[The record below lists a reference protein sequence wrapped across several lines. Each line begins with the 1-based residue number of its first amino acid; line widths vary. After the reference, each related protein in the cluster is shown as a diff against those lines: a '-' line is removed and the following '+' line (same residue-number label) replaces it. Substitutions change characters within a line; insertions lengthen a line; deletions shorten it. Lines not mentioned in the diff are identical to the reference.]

1 MSREITLPLGL
12 MSDAALAGRGEG
24 RELVLHVPKDYD
36 SLLKSAVEQSE
47 VLGVQRLLTLARNG
61 RIARISWA
69 PEMAARI
76 EKSASLYP
84 LLAVAI
90 LLQGV
95 AHFVARPGADDLP
108 LLLDAARKSVLRHS
122 LSRDMFSDSDIVVC
136 ADSLGVPPPRDL
148 YQPGTRRLR
157 AREDFEAL
165 VIDALTAQGFGQLGD
180 SFMRGSASAL
190 GVIVA
195 ELFENTEVHGR
206 YTLSGAPVGPDSV
219 RGLILRRVSFTLP
232 SHRIRNV
239 QVAPRSI
246 DCFELSVFDAG
257 LGYFSSYLRKHLD
270 ESVDL
275 NEEWKVLHNCLV
287 RHYHPELE
295 DRRAGHRAMGLYE
308 VLRAIQSL
316 KGRIE
321 FRTGRLFAYRTFMD
335 GEVQALLEEKAEF
348 AHRAWPK
355 PRLLD
360 VERRYVALPSE
371 HERLVGASVRVLVPL
386 Q

>member
-1 MSREITLPLGL
+1 MPRELTLPLDL
-12 MSDAALAGRGEG
+12 MSDVALAGRDEHEG
-24 RELVLHVPKDYD
+24 LVLHVPKDYD
-36 SLLKSAVEQSE
+36 GLLKSAAGESE
-47 VLGVQRLLTLARNG
+47 VLGVQRLLTLARG
-61 RIARISWA
+61 GHIARIIWS

-76 EKSASLYP
+76 ERSASIYP
-84 LLAVAI
+84 LLAVAL

-95 AHFVARPGADDLP
+95 AHVVSRPDSPDSP
-108 LLLDAARKSVLRHS
+108 LAADAARKSVLRH
-122 LSRDMFSDSDIVVC
+122 LLARDMFSDSDIVVC

-157 AREDFEAL
+157 TREDFEAL
-165 VIDALTAQGFGQLGD
+165 VIDALTAQGFSQLGD
-180 SFMRGSASAL
+180 SFMRSSASAL

-206 YTLSGAPVGPDSV
+206 YGLSGAPVGPDSV
-219 RGLILRRVSFTLP
+219 RGLILKRVSITLP
-232 SHRIRNV
+232 PKWVGTRLV
-239 QVAPRSI
+239 DARSI

-257 LGYFSSYLRKHLD
+257 IGYFSAYSKKPLS
-270 ESVDL
+270 EAVDL
-275 NEEWKVLHNCLV
+275 TEEWKVLHNCLI

-335 GEVQALLEEKAEF
+335 GEVQALLEERANF

-360 VERRYVALPSE
+360 VERKYVALPSE
-371 HERLVGASVRVLVPL
+371 YEPLVGASVRVLVPL